1 MSLIEVTAPG
11 ANVIL
16 GDAAA
21 ILRMGADP
29 ELPKWAVGSDT
40 TQVEWKGFKNKA
52 RAEAQKAFELATGL
66 SSAEV
71 DAACAKPSSQGGIKD
86 QIAETSLTKAMKAAV
101 RMISVAQRPP
111 AGLDVAAA
119 LSGYSET
126 IAVPAA
132 AGAAAGAESGS
143 GSGSGGAGTS
153 EAQLRA
159 RCADP
164 LTATPEDLAE
174 LQKLLQSQP
183 TVDPA
188 VKSAET
194 ALGNFVKTFN
204 AATAG
209 AAEFERLT
217 ALRAALDKAKKEA
230 VARQTPTAAQQVQTL
245 SDELSAMKQQ
255 FDLFKRNATTNGDR
269 KRKPAEQEQPDDP
282 VYSHISKTP
291 RSIPVS
297 GRGTVDLSL
306 LARTAVM
313 PASIRELLENE
324 KTPRIDVSLA
334 RVAAAETGYESSV
347 SALAKK
353 GGAIQPVA
361 DSTGRVS
368 FEVTKEE
375 DQTSTLPEPI
385 RVTAFLR
392 LMEYIDLVH
401 PTIEIRRHTTEVLRL
416 YDQYGSA
423 VWEYDRQLRGHMARC
438 MATRDPLT
446 GAPLKPETGY
456 NAETA
461 ANAFNGLLPA
471 NCKLC
476 FGRHQTHEH
485 TQARA
490 NTERAAAFNLGAAP
504 TAALAPTTPPTRAAR
519 PAAGRATD
527 AHNVCWVFN
536 SIFGK
541 KGARA
546 KKPKTC
552 DGSCGRAHVCIDCGG
567 DHAKGS
573 SDCKDPK
580 PYGK

>member
-1 MSLIEVTAPG
+1 MSLLEVTAPG

-29 ELPKWAVGSDT
+29 ELPKWALGADT
-40 TQVEWKGFKNKA
+40 TQVEWKGFKNKG
-52 RAEAQKAFELATGL
+52 RAEAQKAFEFATGF
-66 SSAEV
+66 SSLQV
-71 DAACAKPSSQGGIKD
+71 DAACANPSSQGGVKD

-111 AGLDVAAA
+111 AGLDAAAA
-119 LSGYSET
+119 LSGYSEI

-132 AGAAAGAESGS
+132 AATETGPS
-143 GSGSGGAGTS
+143 GAGTS
-153 EAQLRA
+153 EAQLRL

-164 LTATPEDLAE
+164 LTATPEDLAA
-174 LQKLLQSQP
+174 LQALLQTQP

-188 VKSAET
+188 VQSAES
-194 ALGNFVKTFN
+194 ALRGFVTTFD

-217 ALRAALDKAKKEA
+217 TLRAALDKAKKEA
-230 VARQTPTAAQQVQTL
+230 IVTPAPTAAQRVQIL
-245 SDELSAMKQQ
+245 SEELSTMKAQ
-255 FDLFKRNATTNGDR
+255 FDDFRRDA
-269 KRKPAEQEQPDDP
+269 KRKPAEQGQRDETEGFK
-282 VYSHISKTP
+282 HISKIP
-291 RSIPVS
+291 KSVPVS

-313 PASIRELLENE
+313 PASIRELLEND
-324 KTPRIDVSLA
+324 KAPRIDVSLA
-334 RVAAAETGYESSV
+334 RVVAAETGYESSV
-347 SALAKK
+347 SALSRK

-361 DSTGRVS
+361 DGTGRVT
-368 FEVTKEE
+368 FEVTKED
-375 DQTSTLPEPI
+375 DQTATLPEPI

-392 LMEYIDLVH
+392 TMDYIDQVH
-401 PTIEIRRHTTEVLRL
+401 PTIEIGRHTTEVLRL

-476 FGRHQTHEH
+476 FGRHQTYEH

-490 NTERAAAFNLGAAP
+490 NAERAAAFNAGATP
-504 TAALAPTTPPTRAAR
+504 LAALAPTTPPVRAAK
-519 PAAGRATD
+519 PAASVATGKSS
-527 AHNVCWVFN
+527 VCWVFN
-536 SIFGK
+536 AIFGPK
-541 KGARA
+541 HLLV

-552 DGSCGRAHVCIDCGG
+552 DGTCGRSHICFDCGG

-573 SDCKDPK
+573 SECNDPK